1 MFDAHIWG
9 TLAKDVRQ
17 YFQENKYQI
26 SLLLF
31 FTLLAYGYYITH
43 WAISID
49 SEISTFYETPFSYTL
64 ALSMGRFV
72 LYLLTVLS
80 NHHIIPFWNDF
91 ISVCF
96 IFLSALIWNVSLL
109 HINNNRQAAFIFSLI
124 YIISPI
130 YIFYL
135 RYTTYNTIVSLG
147 FFLMSLAAYHFIYFL
162 NSLEQGIKQKAS
174 FFLCVIYVFIAISI
188 YEMFANYW
196 ITSMLLI
203 TSVSLVANNI
213 NNNQPYFK
221 KSVKQISF
229 GLLILFFSLLLYKI
243 ATVIF
248 YHFIPLTS
256 NYKDHYMGWGG
267 FDLHTGYIIL
277 KNYFLTI
284 LFSLHFNFLIVFTL
298 VSALVF
304 CIYLLVKNIR
314 NAFFILILFGFV
326 ISGFLLPI
334 ILGYTMPLR
343 TMQTIPL
350 MLAGMWFIIYAAINN
365 WVIKRCIFI
374 FIVLATLLN
383 AQYITRICYGD
394 NLRLQY
400 DINYA
405 NRIYNFVL
413 ANTGNSV
420 SYKPLVIIGHHDY
433 ANSPLIINGYKD
445 TLGCSFFDCGGG
457 SINRIN
463 AFMAW
468 LGNDYIFPT
477 WEQQKS
483 AINQTADMANFPDK
497 ESIKETKDLIIV
509 KLSSFVTQFERD
521 PIELNFNNY
530 QIMKPEAVNYFL
542 DISKKTNNQLFLLG
556 WAFFKDKNASDTSM
570 FIKLSS
576 GKNNYIFPAN
586 QPMREDVANVFK
598 NGSNI
603 KLSGFNRTID
613 TSKLAAGEYQVS
625 LILTNRKD
633 LSEVK
638 LQKLII

>member
-1 MFDAHIWG
+1 MFDANIWG
-9 TLAKDVRQ
+9 TLVKDVRQ

-31 FTLLAYGYYITH
+31 FTILAYGYYITH

-49 SEISTFYETPFSYTL
+49 SELSTFYETPSTDTV
-64 ALSMGRFV
+64 ALDLGRFV
-72 LYLLTVLS
+72 LYLLNVLS

-91 ISVCF
+91 ISICF
-96 IFLSALIWNVSLL
+96 IFFSALIWNVSLL
-109 HINNNRQAAFIFSLI
+109 HINNNKQAAFIFSLL
-124 YIISPI
+124 YLISPI

-147 FFLMSLAAYHFIYFL
+147 FILMSLAAYHFIYFL
-162 NSLEQGIKQKAS
+162 NSLEQGIKQKTS
-174 FFLCVIYVFIAISI
+174 FFLCVFYVYIAISI
-188 YEMFANYW
+188 YEMFAGYW

-203 TSVSLVANNI
+203 TSSTLVSSSI
-213 NNNQPYFK
+213 NNNQPYLK

-229 GLLILFFSLLLYKI
+229 GFLSLFFSLLLYKI
-243 ATVIF
+243 STVIF
-248 YHFIPLTS
+248 YHFIPLTN
-256 NYKDHYMGWGG
+256 NYKAHFMGWSN
-267 FDLHTGYIIL
+267 FDFYSVYSIL
-277 KNYFLTI
+277 KNYFQTI

-304 CIYLLVKNIR
+304 FIYLLVKNIR
-314 NAFFILILFGFV
+314 NAFFVLILFGFV
-326 ISGFLLPI
+326 ISGFLLPL
-334 ILGYTMPLR
+334 ILGYKMPLR

-350 MLAGMWFIIYAAINN
+350 MLAGMWFIIYASINN
-365 WVIKRCIFI
+365 LVIKRCIFI
-374 FIVLATLLN
+374 LIVLASLLN

-413 ANTGNSV
+413 ANTGDSV

-433 ANSPLIINGYKD
+433 SNSPLIIKGYED

-463 AFMAW
+463 HFMAW

-477 WEQQKS
+477 WQQQKS
-483 AINQTADMANFPDK
+483 AINQTADMANFPNK
-497 ESIKETKDLIIV
+497 ESIKETKELIIV
-509 KLSSFVTQFERD
+509 KLSSFVTQFYRD

-530 QIMKPEAVNYFL
+530 KIIKPEDVNYFL
-542 DISKKTNNQLFLLG
+542 DVLKKSNNQLFLLG
-556 WAFFKDKNASDTSM
+556 WAYFKDKNASDTSM

-576 GKNNYIFPAN
+576 GTNNYIFPAN
-586 QPMREDVANVFK
+586 QPMREDVARAFK
-598 NGSNI
+598 NGSNL
-603 KLSGFNRTID
+603 KLSGFNSTID

-625 LILTNRKD
+625 LILTNKQD
-633 LSEVK
+633 LSEVN
-638 LQKLII
+638 LHNLII